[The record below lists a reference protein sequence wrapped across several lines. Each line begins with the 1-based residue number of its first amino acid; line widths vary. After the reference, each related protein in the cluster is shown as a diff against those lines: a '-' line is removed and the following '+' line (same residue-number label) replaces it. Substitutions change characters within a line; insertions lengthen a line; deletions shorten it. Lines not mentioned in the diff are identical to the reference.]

1 LAQEAVPRRRR
12 RTVTSKIKWS
22 DWEQA
27 LSGVENP
34 ELVTYYNEEL
44 AANRECYLRKR
55 ILHYRIE
62 GKRRWFVA
70 ARKAKAYVWQ
80 NGRFDGD
87 IEFWKKGVSVPD
99 EVKPVKDAKC
109 LSFLL
114 ATKGDFQF
122 FHQAATK
129 ELQKTDWL
137 DAAPEEDMEEVAE
150 E

>member
-1 LAQEAVPRRRR
+1 M
-12 RTVTSKIKWS
+12 
-22 DWEQA
+22 
-27 LSGVENP
+27 ENP